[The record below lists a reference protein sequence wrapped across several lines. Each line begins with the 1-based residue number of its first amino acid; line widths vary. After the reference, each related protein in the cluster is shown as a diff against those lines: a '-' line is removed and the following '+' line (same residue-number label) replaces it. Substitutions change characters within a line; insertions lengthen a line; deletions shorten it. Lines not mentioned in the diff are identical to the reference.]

1 MTDPLISAARHYA
14 ADHADA
20 DGTAE
25 TPIPGLVIMTAT
37 RPTALQRLILQPVV
51 CLVLQGSKRVMT
63 GPDVFD
69 FSAGDSLLIT
79 TDVPTLSQ
87 ITQANR
93 ERPYLSLALDLNP
106 SVIADL
112 AGDMPPART
121 SSGAPVRVDPT
132 DREVADAARRLVGL
146 LDRPDTLPV
155 LQDQLVREMHYWL
168 MAGRHGDAIRRL
180 GWPDGHVER
189 IGRAV
194 AILRRDYAQA
204 LPVADL
210 AAIAGMSVS
219 SFHQHFRAVTS
230 LSPHQFQK
238 QLRLIEAR
246 RLMQVDGRTASQAA
260 HAVGYESVPQF
271 TREYGRLFGRPPAQ
285 DARAVRARPDAV
297 AG

>member
-1 MTDPLISAARHYA
+1 M
-14 ADHADA
+14 
-20 DGTAE
+20 
-25 TPIPGLVIMTAT
+25 
-37 RPTALQRLILQPVV
+37 
-51 CLVLQGSKRVMT
+51 
-63 GPDVFD
+63 
-69 FSAGDSLLIT
+69 
-79 TDVPTLSQ
+79 
-87 ITQANR
+87 
-93 ERPYLSLALDLNP
+93 
-106 SVIADL
+106 
-112 AGDMPPART
+112 
-121 SSGAPVRVDPT
+121 
-132 DREVADAARRLVGL
+132 
-146 LDRPDTLPV
+146 
-155 LQDQLVREMHYWL
+155 REMHYWL

-204 LPVADL
+204 LPVTDL

-285 DARAVRARPDAV
+285 DARTVRARPDAV